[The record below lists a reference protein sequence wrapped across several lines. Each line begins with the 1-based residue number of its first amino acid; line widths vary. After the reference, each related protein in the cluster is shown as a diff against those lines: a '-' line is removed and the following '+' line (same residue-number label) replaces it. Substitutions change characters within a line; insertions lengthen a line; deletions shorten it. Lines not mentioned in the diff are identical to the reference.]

1 MLLRKPIFWISAC
14 LLFVGGMF
22 YSAKV
27 FPKAFTILNVELKMN
42 RDNAFSKAKSLSESN
57 KWGPENYN
65 QAATFYHD
73 SQTQNF
79 VELDVGGSEK
89 VSNLMKD
96 GLYHFYTWKVRH
108 YKELEANETIITF
121 TPSGDF
127 YGFKEILSETEE
139 GAALIQTEA
148 RQNAETYVQKNTSIN
163 LSSYREIEASEE
175 VIPSG
180 RIDHTFVYERMDAE
194 IGDGSFRLKLMVSGD
209 KVSEIKHYIK
219 VPETFSRRFE
229 EMRSANN
236 TLASSASMAM
246 FLLYGFGGIIIGLF
260 VMMRKRWVVWKQAVL
275 WGTFVAVLGSL
286 GEINFWP
293 LMWMYY
299 PTALSQQSFFIQN
312 IFSMIANTLL
322 MSIIY
327 SLSFMAAETLTR
339 RAFPQQISFWNL
351 WSKGASNSMQV
362 LGRTVG
368 GYLMVGFD
376 LAFVITFYLLSK
388 KLFGWWDPASTLFDP
403 DVIATPF
410 PWISSVS
417 RALGAGF
424 WEECLF
430 RAIPIAGA
438 ALIGDRFG
446 RRKQF
451 ILIGF
456 VIQSLIFAAAHANY
470 PSQPA
475 YARLVELIIPSII
488 FGLLYLQ
495 FGLLPAIISHFIYN
509 AVLMSLPIF
518 SSTATGMWFDQ
529 LMVFVVCLIPLWVT
543 LIGRLKEKSWSEL
556 DNKFYNSSFKPKP
569 IKKTTSRKT
578 SAKIPNYSLQ
588 NKKLIIILGVLG
600 LTSLFLFKKDRDVTG
615 LELNRYEA
623 ITIAEEYLVKNGIEL
638 GGEWNRLVSV
648 NPSGPGKQN
657 RFIWQ
662 NAGKEVYNFLMGD
675 YIDTPGLT
683 IRFAKFDGDLNK
695 RAEEYAV
702 NLNNRGLPLR
712 INHNIPENQEG
723 LDLSEKEAKKLALKT
738 ILKYYNLSEASLE
751 LVSAEPSKKPKRT
764 DWEFVFKDIAPNK
777 FYDGDKRVRVFI
789 NGDNI
794 SSHEKFIFVPEEWE
808 RNEIEQ
814 RAILGVASNAVSF
827 LLIIL
832 VFTTVVLGII
842 NWTNNRITS
851 TLVLYIFIPLFIIS
865 IISFINQ
872 SPSLIAS
879 FSTAQPFNNQ
889 LGILIA
895 SSLVGGLFISII
907 PAILIASS
915 HFLLREKKK
924 AKGGPGLVEGIA
936 VGIAVAGIFALVNSF
951 QPSLSPVWP
960 SLSSAASRFP
970 LFEVLSNIG
979 SFLTSL
985 GFMTFM
991 VLFISEKTKSWTA
1004 NKVLFSI
1011 LFIFL
1016 GLIITGTN
1024 NITGIG
1030 PWVVSGIFV
1039 GLVFRWLYISI
1050 LRYKP
1055 DLMIFIISTLTIL
1068 NLLYEILIPSFPGA
1082 ALGSAIMITLIIVF
1096 NYCWVKFYSRS

>member
-1 MLLRKPIFWISAC
+1 M
-14 LLFVGGMF
+14 G
-22 YSAKV
+22 
-27 FPKAFTILNVELKMN
+27 
-42 RDNAFSKAKSLSESN
+42 
-57 KWGPENYN
+57 
-65 QAATFYHD
+65 
-73 SQTQNF
+73 
-79 VELDVGGSEK
+79 
-89 VSNLMKD
+89 
-96 GLYHFYTWKVRH
+96 
-108 YKELEANETIITF
+108 
-121 TPSGDF
+121 
-127 YGFKEILSETEE
+127 
-139 GAALIQTEA
+139 
-148 RQNAETYVQKNTSIN
+148 
-163 LSSYREIEASEE
+163 
-175 VIPSG
+175 
-180 RIDHTFVYERMDAE
+180 
-194 IGDGSFRLKLMVSGD
+194 
-209 KVSEIKHYIK
+209 
-219 VPETFSRRFE
+219 
-229 EMRSANN
+229 
-236 TLASSASMAM
+236 
-246 FLLYGFGGIIIGLF
+246 
-260 VMMRKRWVVWKQAVL
+260 
-275 WGTFVAVLGSL
+275 
-286 GEINFWP
+286 
-293 LMWMYY
+293 
-299 PTALSQQSFFIQN
+299 
-312 IFSMIANTLL
+312 
-322 MSIIY
+322 
-327 SLSFMAAETLTR
+327 
-339 RAFPQQISFWNL
+339 
-351 WSKGASNSMQV
+351 
-362 LGRTVG
+362 
-368 GYLMVGFD
+368 
-376 LAFVITFYLLSK
+376 
-388 KLFGWWDPASTLFDP
+388 
-403 DVIATPF
+403 
-410 PWISSVS
+410 
-417 RALGAGF
+417 
-424 WEECLF
+424 
-430 RAIPIAGA
+430 
-438 ALIGDRFG
+438 
-446 RRKQF
+446 
-451 ILIGF
+451 
-456 VIQSLIFAAAHANY
+456 
-470 PSQPA
+470 
-475 YARLVELIIPSII
+475 
-488 FGLLYLQ
+488 
-495 FGLLPAIISHFIYN
+495 
-509 AVLMSLPIF
+509 
-518 SSTATGMWFDQ
+518 
-529 LMVFVVCLIPLWVT
+529 
-543 LIGRLKEKSWSEL
+543 
-556 DNKFYNSSFKPKP
+556 SFKPKP

-578 SAKIPNYSLQ
+578 SVKIPNYSLH

-600 LTSLFLFKKDRDVTG
+600 LTSLFLFKKDRDAPG

-648 NPSGPGKQN
+648 SPSGPGKQN

-675 YIDTPGLT
+675 YIGTPGLT

-702 NLNNRGLPLR
+702 DLNNRGLPLR
-712 INHNIPENQEG
+712 INHDIPENQEG

-738 ILKYYNLSEASLE
+738 ILKYYNLSKGSLE

-832 VFTTVVLGII
+832 VLATVVLGII

-895 SSLVGGLFISII
+895 SSLVGVLFISII

-915 HFLLREKKK
+915 HLLLWEKKK

-936 VGIAVAGIFALVNSF
+936 VGIAIAGIFALVNSF

-970 LFEVLSNIG
+970 FFEVLGNIG

-1030 PWVVSGIFV
+1030 PWVFSGIFV

-1096 NYCWVKFYSRS
+1096 NYCWVKFYSTS